1 MTTLLYEGALQ
12 VVPLLLIALFLDRR
26 MASSA
31 ANEKSR
37 RLQRWSSKF
46 SLLLNAVAFLVSLF
60 VVAGVLAAS
69 SATVAV
75 VIAAVA
81 GSIGLL
87 CGQIW
92 QRIDEG
98 SRSAPTD

>member
-1 MTTLLYEGALQ
+1 MNSLLYEAALQ

-26 MASSA
+26 VTGDETTARA
-31 ANEKSR
+31 R
-37 RLQRWSSKF
+37 RWHRWSSKF
-46 SLLLNAVAFLVSLF
+46 SLLLNGIAFMLSLF
-60 VVAGVLAAS
+60 VVAGVIPAGSLTMAI
-69 SATVAV
+69 
-75 VIAAVA
+75 VISAVA

-98 SRSAPTD
+98 GKSAGR